1 MDLVIASNNK
11 HKIEEFK
18 QVFSK
23 YGVNVFSLKE
33 LNINVDPEET
43 GKTFEENAKIKA
55 VEVAKYTDKVVVAD
69 DSGIEISCLN
79 GFPGIYS
86 ARFMENNTY
95 EEKFVEL
102 NKMMGDSEN
111 RVTNYN
117 CSLAVANLTE
127 KPLVFV
133 GKVFG
138 EFLKET
144 RGNGGFG
151 YDPIFFYPPFNCT
164 FGECSQEKK
173 NEVSHR
179 GVAIQM
185 LLKYLVENNYL

>member
-69 DSGIEISCLN
+69 DSGIEISCLK

-86 ARFMENNTY
+86 ARFMKNNTY

-127 KPLVFV
+127 KPLVFLV
-133 GKVFG
+133 KV
-138 EFLKET
+138 
-144 RGNGGFG
+144 
-151 YDPIFFYPPFNCT
+151 